1 MFKAIKIIF
10 STAVLCTMIT
20 NFTFANDII
29 LRKNQL
35 KLSDDL
41 NFIKIEKIKDNKA
54 YGINILEFDY
64 EDYIDDLDLFFNND
78 GFEERKIISDINK
91 DDDYI
96 ALINGDLFSMEEK
109 SFSIGPMIKDSKVL
123 STPHYKDDIYAS
135 FFINEDEFLMDYIV
149 SDPFILNKEN
159 DEELKISAINKPSQY
174 FGNIVIYTNE
184 YVKNTPGASEAY
196 HDLCEIIINDDEV
209 KEIRVSKPSY
219 ELLEDE
225 YVILAGGD
233 NSKVLQDFFDV
244 GDEIK
249 LNPNF
254 KIKDE
259 ELDTKDYK
267 LGIGG
272 VSLLLKDGQK
282 TEITKKIAGTTSRTA
297 IGINGDKILLIVLD
311 GKDKNFKGANE
322 EELQDLLLELDCEDG
337 IALDGGGSSQIMVL
351 DDIENR
357 LPKERK
363 ILNGIA
369 IKRKED
375 LERFDE
381 INGFIDKNTVL
392 VGEKIKIKLSFL
404 DEDENN
410 MDVDLKD
417 LDFDTKN
424 LEGEF
429 NIIQNQKNKY
439 IEFIPEEETDDGKII
454 IEYKREE
461 IDFDIE
467 VLEKKENENY
477 FTLINENYI
486 NNNFENKIND
496 KKTGENDDNIEG
508 TTNIED
514 SLFEDDEFFE
524 ERKKNKDSDR
534 DNDSDEDIEFNE
546 IKLNQNQ
553 KNLSDLNKSFEI
565 AFVGNMKN
573 SKSTLL
579 NNLVIQKYEKKLKEF
594 ADEVFVLG
602 NENEN
607 FLKDNNNKFKDSM
620 KVFVKENN
628 KFIVLNNKNSI
639 LYDKNNQLEF
649 LKEEIEDDSYD
660 NIFIIFSSKDKLN
673 FDLEKE
679 YILNILNKNSKEKNI
694 TLIYNSNKFDSYT
707 INDINYFEIPEFDYL
722 DKGNYKI
729 DYKYLIISIED
740 DDIKYSNINIL
751 D

>member
-1 MFKAIKIIF
+1 MFKAIKRTFLTVILF
-10 STAVLCTMIT
+10 SMIT

-35 KLSDDL
+35 KLSDNL
-41 NFIKIEKIKDNKA
+41 NFIKIDKIKDNKA

-64 EDYIDDLDLFFNND
+64 EDYIDDLELFFNKE

-91 DDDYI
+91 EDDYI

-159 DEELKISAINKPSQY
+159 DKELKISAINKPSQY

-184 YVKNTPGASEAY
+184 YVKNTPGASETY
-196 HDLCEIIINDDEV
+196 HDLCEIIISDDEV
-209 KEIRVSKPSY
+209 KDIRVSKPSY

-233 NSKVLQDFFDV
+233 NSKVLQDFFDI

-259 ELDTKDYK
+259 ELDVKDYK
-267 LGIGG
+267 LGLGG
-272 VSLLLKDGQK
+272 VSVLLKDGQK
-282 TEITKKIAGTTSRTA
+282 TQITKKIAGTTSRTA

-337 IALDGGGSSQIMVL
+337 IVLDGGGSSQIMVL

-424 LEGEF
+424 LDGEF
-429 NIIQNQKNKY
+429 NIIQDNQNKY

-461 IDFDIE
+461 IDFDIV

-477 FTLINENYI
+477 FVLEEKTKKNEEVSVESNQ
-486 NNNFENKIND
+486 
-496 KKTGENDDNIEG
+496 NIEDNNKVENEDD
-508 TTNIED
+508 NIED
-514 SLFEDDEFFE
+514 SLFEDDDFFE
-524 ERKKNKDSDR
+524 EEKGSKKNEEQSK
-534 DNDSDEDIEFNE
+534 NYEEENKNYDENIIYKE
-546 IKLNQNQ
+546 
-553 KNLSDLNKSFEI
+553 DLENSFDI

-579 NNLVIQKYEKKLKEF
+579 NNLVLQKYEKRINEF
-594 ADEVFVLG
+594 ADEVFIIG
-602 NENEN
+602 NENKQ
-607 FLKDNNNKFKDSM
+607 FLEGQNNYNNIM
-620 KVFVKENN
+620 KVSKKENN
-628 KFIVLNNKNSI
+628 KFIIINNEHGVIYNKDGQI
-639 LYDKNNQLEF
+639 EF
-649 LKEEIEDDSYD
+649 LTEEVEDDSYD
-660 NIFIIFSSKDKLN
+660 NIFIILSSKDRLN
-673 FDLEKE
+673 FDLENS
-679 YILNILNKNSKEKNI
+679 YIRDILIKKSKDKNI
-694 TLIYNSNKFDSYT
+694 NIIYNSDKLNAYK
-707 INDINYFEIPEFDYL
+707 IGQLNYFEIPEFDYL
-722 DKGNYKI
+722 DKGNYKV
-729 DYKYLIISIED
+729 DYRYLLLSVED
-740 DDIKYSNINIL
+740 NKIKYGYMNIL